1 MEILRVTNLT
11 VKNEKTIL
19 KNISFNLKLGKVLG
33 IIGESGSGKTT
44 LSKILLGLYD
54 EKQLAVTGNIIF
66 NGINLLNLK
75 NKEKNLLLGK
85 ELTLI
90 PQNPMTA
97 FNPNIK
103 IKKQIID
110 TIKINSN
117 NKKSEILKEINKFL
131 KIVKLE
137 ETEKILNSYP
147 FELSGGQLQRIMFAL
162 CLILNS
168 KVIIM
173 DEITSAIDIENRKNI
188 IFLIKKLEDNNSSII
203 FITHDF
209 RTLKKIADKVIIMKN
224 GELIETISFQ
234 NNDNFKKEY
243 TRKLI
248 QASLLR

>member
-11 VKNEKTIL
+11 VKSEKTIL
-19 KNISFNLKLGKVLG
+19 KNISFSLELGKVLG

-54 EKQLAVTGNIIF
+54 KKQLAVTGNILF
-66 NGINLLNLK
+66 NRIDLLNLK

-173 DEITSAIDIENRKNI
+173 DEITSAIDIENRENI
-188 IFLIKKLEDNNSSII
+188 IFLIKKLENNNSSII
-203 FITHDF
+203 IITNDF

>member
-173 DEITSAIDIENRKNI
+173 DEITSAIDIENRENI
-188 IFLIKKLEDNNSSII
+188 IFLIKKLENNNSSII

-209 RTLKKIADKVIIMKN
+209 RTLKKIADKVIVIKN
-224 GELIETISFQ
+224 GELIETISFH
-234 NNDNFKKEY
+234 NNDNFKEEY
-243 TRKLI
+243 TKKLI

>member
-147 FELSGGQLQRIMFAL
+147 FELSGGQLQRIMFVL

-173 DEITSAIDIENRKNI
+173 DEITSSIDIENRKNI

>member
-11 VKNEKTIL
+11 VKSEKTIL

-173 DEITSAIDIENRKNI
+173 DEITSSIDVENRENI
-188 IFLIKKLEDNNSSII
+188 IFLIKKLEENNSSII

-209 RTLKKIADKVIIMKN
+209 RTLKEIADKVIIMKN

>member
-11 VKNEKTIL
+11 VKSEKTIL
-19 KNISFNLKLGKVLG
+19 KNISFSLELGKVLG

-54 EKQLAVTGNIIF
+54 KKQLAVTGNILF
-66 NGINLLNLK
+66 NGIDLLNLK
-75 NKEKNLLLGK
+75 NKEKNPLLGK

-97 FNPNIK
+97 FNPNIR

-110 TIKINSN
+110 TIKMNS
-117 NKKSEILKEINKFL
+117 KKEKSEILKEIKKFL

-147 FELSGGQLQRIMFAL
+147 FELSGGQLQRIMFVL

-173 DEITSAIDIENRKNI
+173 DEITSSIDIENRENI
-188 IFLIKKLEDNNSSII
+188 IFLIKRLEENNSSII

-209 RTLKKIADKVIIMKN
+209 RSLKEIADKVIIMKN
-224 GELIETISFQ
+224 GELIETISFH
-234 NNDNFKKEY
+234 NNDNFKEEY
-243 TRKLI
+243 TKKLI

>member
-173 DEITSAIDIENRKNI
+173 DEITSAIDIENRENI
-188 IFLIKKLEDNNSSII
+188 IFLIKKLENNNSSII

-209 RTLKKIADKVIIMKN
+209 RTLKEIADKVIVIKN
-224 GELIETISFQ
+224 GELIETISFH
-234 NNDNFKKEY
+234 NNDNFKEEY
-243 TRKLI
+243 TKKLI

>member
-173 DEITSAIDIENRKNI
+173 DEITSAIDIENRENI
-188 IFLIKKLEDNNSSII
+188 IFLIKKLEENNSSII

-209 RTLKKIADKVIIMKN
+209 RSLKEIADKVIIMKN
-224 GELIETISFQ
+224 GELIETISFH
-234 NNDNFKKEY
+234 NNDNFKEEY

>member
-1 MEILRVTNLT
+1 METLRVTNLT

-75 NKEKNLLLGK
+75 NKEKNPLLGK

-97 FNPNIK
+97 FNPNIR

-147 FELSGGQLQRIMFAL
+147 FELSGGQLQRIMSAL

-188 IFLIKKLEDNNSSII
+188 IFLIK
-203 FITHDF
+203 
-209 RTLKKIADKVIIMKN
+209 
-224 GELIETISFQ
+224 
-234 NNDNFKKEY
+234 
-243 TRKLI
+243 TRF
-248 QASLLR
+248 

>member
-11 VKNEKTIL
+11 VKSEKTIL
-19 KNISFNLKLGKVLG
+19 KNISFSLELGKVLG

-44 LSKILLGLYD
+44 LSKILLGLYYK
-54 EKQLAVTGNIIF
+54 KQLAVTGNILF
-66 NGINLLNLK
+66 NGIDLLNLK
-75 NKEKNLLLGK
+75 NKEKNPLLGK

-97 FNPNIK
+97 FNPNIR

-173 DEITSAIDIENRKNI
+173 DEITSSIDIENRENI
-188 IFLIKKLEDNNSSII
+188 IFLIKKLEENNSSII

-209 RTLKKIADKVIIMKN
+209 RSLKEIADKVIIMKN
-224 GELIETISFQ
+224 GELIETISFH
-234 NNDNFKKEY
+234 NNDNFKEEY
-243 TRKLI
+243 TKKLI

>member
-11 VKNEKTIL
+11 VKSEKTIL
-19 KNISFNLKLGKVLG
+19 KNISFSLELGKVLG

-54 EKQLAVTGNIIF
+54 KKQLAVTGNILF
-66 NGINLLNLK
+66 NRIDLLNLK

-110 TIKINSN
+110 NIKINSN

-173 DEITSAIDIENRKNI
+173 DEITSAIDIENRENI
-188 IFLIKKLEDNNSSII
+188 IFLIKKLENNNSSII

>member
-173 DEITSAIDIENRKNI
+173 DEITSAIDIENRENI
-188 IFLIKKLEDNNSSII
+188 IFLIKRLEENNSSII

-209 RTLKKIADKVIIMKN
+209 RTLKEIADKVIVIKN
-224 GELIETISFQ
+224 GELIETISFH
-234 NNDNFKKEY
+234 NNDNFKEEY

>member
-173 DEITSAIDIENRKNI
+173 DEITSSIDIENRKNI

-209 RTLKKIADKVIIMKN
+209 RTLKEIADKVIVIKN
-224 GELIETISFQ
+224 GELIETISFH
-234 NNDNFKKEY
+234 NNDNFKEEY
-243 TRKLI
+243 KKKLI

>member
-173 DEITSAIDIENRKNI
+173 DEITSAIDIENRENI
-188 IFLIKKLEDNNSSII
+188 IFLIKKLENNNSSII

-209 RTLKKIADKVIIMKN
+209 RTFKKIADKVLIMKN

>member
-147 FELSGGQLQRIMFAL
+147 FELSGGQLQRIMFVL

-173 DEITSAIDIENRKNI
+173 DEITSSIDIENRKNI

-209 RTLKKIADKVIIMKN
+209 RTLKEIADKVIVIKN
-224 GELIETISFQ
+224 GELIETISFH
-234 NNDNFKKEY
+234 NNDNFKEEY
-243 TRKLI
+243 KKKLI

>member
-137 ETEKILNSYP
+137 ETEKIL
-147 FELSGGQLQRIMFAL
+147 I
-162 CLILNS
+162 
-168 KVIIM
+168 
-173 DEITSAIDIENRKNI
+173 
-188 IFLIKKLEDNNSSII
+188 NNPGI
-203 FITHDF
+203 
-209 RTLKKIADKVIIMKN
+209 
-224 GELIETISFQ
+224 
-234 NNDNFKKEY
+234 
-243 TRKLI
+243 
-248 QASLLR
+248 

>member
-209 RTLKKIADKVIIMKN
+209 RTLKEIADKVIVIKN
-224 GELIETISFQ
+224 GELIETISFH
-234 NNDNFKKEY
+234 NNDNFKEEY
-243 TRKLI
+243 KKKLI

>member
-173 DEITSAIDIENRKNI
+173 DEITSAIDIENRENI
-188 IFLIKKLEDNNSSII
+188 IFLIKKLENNNSSII

-209 RTLKKIADKVIIMKN
+209 RSLKEIADKVIIMKN

>member
-147 FELSGGQLQRIMFAL
+147 FELSGGQLQRIIFAL

-173 DEITSAIDIENRKNI
+173 DEITSAIDIENRENI
-188 IFLIKKLEDNNSSII
+188 IFLIKKLENNNSSII

>member
-173 DEITSAIDIENRKNI
+173 DEITSAIDIENRENI
-188 IFLIKKLEDNNSSII
+188 IFLIKKLENNNSSII

-209 RTLKKIADKVIIMKN
+209 RTLKEIADKVIVIKN
-224 GELIETISFQ
+224 GELIETISFH
-234 NNDNFKKEY
+234 NNDNFKEEY
-243 TRKLI
+243 TKKLI
-248 QASLLR
+248 QASLLK

>member
-173 DEITSAIDIENRKNI
+173 DEITSAIDIENRENI
-188 IFLIKKLEDNNSSII
+188 IFLIKKLENNNSSII

-209 RTLKKIADKVIIMKN
+209 RTLKEIADKVIVIKN

>member
-209 RTLKKIADKVIIMKN
+209 RTLKEIADKVIVIKN

>member
-54 EKQLAVTGNIIF
+54 KKQLAVTGNILF
-66 NGINLLNLK
+66 NGIDLLNLK
-75 NKEKNLLLGK
+75 NKEKNPLLGK

-97 FNPNIK
+97 FNPNIR

-110 TIKINSN
+110 TIKINS
-117 NKKSEILKEINKFL
+117 KKEKSEILKEIKKFL

-173 DEITSAIDIENRKNI
+173 DEITSAI
-188 IFLIKKLEDNNSSII
+188 
-203 FITHDF
+203 
-209 RTLKKIADKVIIMKN
+209 
-224 GELIETISFQ
+224 
-234 NNDNFKKEY
+234 
-243 TRKLI
+243 
-248 QASLLR
+248 

>member
-103 IKKQIID
+103 IKRQITD

-117 NKKSEILKEINKFL
+117 NKKSEILKEVKKFL

-188 IFLIKKLEDNNSSII
+188 IFLIKKLEENNSSII

-209 RTLKKIADKVIIMKN
+209 KTLKEIADKVIIMKN

>member
-173 DEITSAIDIENRKNI
+173 DEITSSIDIENRENI
-188 IFLIKKLEDNNSSII
+188 IFLIKKLEENNSSII

>member
-137 ETEKILNSYP
+137 ETEKILNSYS

-173 DEITSAIDIENRKNI
+173 DEITSAIDIENRENI
-188 IFLIKKLEDNNSSII
+188 IFLIKKLENNNSSII

>member
-173 DEITSAIDIENRKNI
+173 DEITSAIDIENRENI
-188 IFLIKKLEDNNSSII
+188 IFLIKKLENNNSSII

-209 RTLKKIADKVIIMKN
+209 RTLKEIADKVIVIKN
-224 GELIETISFQ
+224 GELIETISFHD
-234 NNDNFKKEY
+234 NDNFKEEY
-243 TRKLI
+243 TRKLV

>member
-1 MEILRVTNLT
+1 MEILRVANLT
-11 VKNEKTIL
+11 VKSEKTIL
-19 KNISFNLKLGKVLG
+19 KNISFSLELGKVLG

-54 EKQLAVTGNIIF
+54 KKQLAVTGNILF
-66 NGINLLNLK
+66 NGIDLLNLK
-75 NKEKNLLLGK
+75 NKEKNPLLGK

-97 FNPNIK
+97 FNPNIR

-110 TIKINSN
+110 TIK
-117 NKKSEILKEINKFL
+117 EIKKFL

-173 DEITSAIDIENRKNI
+173 DEITSSIDIENRENI
-188 IFLIKKLEDNNSSII
+188 IFLIKRLEENNSSII

-209 RTLKKIADKVIIMKN
+209 RSLKEIADKVIIMKN
-224 GELIETISFQ
+224 GELIETISFH
-234 NNDNFKKEY
+234 NNDNFKEEY
-243 TRKLI
+243 TKKLI

>member
-173 DEITSAIDIENRKNI
+173 DEITSAIDIENRENI
-188 IFLIKKLEDNNSSII
+188 IFLIKKLENNNSSII
-203 FITHDF
+203 FIKHDF

>member
-209 RTLKKIADKVIIMKN
+209 RTLKEIADKVIVIKN
-224 GELIETISFQ
+224 GELIETISFH
-234 NNDNFKKEY
+234 NNDNFKEEY
-243 TRKLI
+243 TKKLI
-248 QASLLR
+248 QASLLK

>member
-173 DEITSAIDIENRKNI
+173 DEITSAIDIENRENI
-188 IFLIKKLEDNNSSII
+188 IFLIKKLENNNSSII

-209 RTLKKIADKVIIMKN
+209 RTLKEIADKVIVIKN
-224 GELIETISFQ
+224 GELIETISFH
-234 NNDNFKKEY
+234 NNDNFKEEY

>member
-11 VKNEKTIL
+11 VKNAKTIL

-173 DEITSAIDIENRKNI
+173 DEITSAIDIENRENI
-188 IFLIKKLEDNNSSII
+188 IFLIKKLENNNSSII

>member
-1 MEILRVTNLT
+1 MEILKVTNLT

-103 IKKQIID
+103 IKRQITD

-117 NKKSEILKEINKFL
+117 NKKSEILKEVKKFL

-173 DEITSAIDIENRKNI
+173 DEITSSIDIENRENI
-188 IFLIKKLEDNNSSII
+188 IFLIKKLEENNSSII

-209 RTLKKIADKVIIMKN
+209 KTLKEIADKVIIMKN

>member
-173 DEITSAIDIENRKNI
+173 DEITSAIDIENRENI

-224 GELIETISFQ
+224 GELIETISFHD
-234 NNDNFKKEY
+234 NDNFKEEY

>member
-147 FELSGGQLQRIMFAL
+147 FELSGGQLQRIMFVL

-173 DEITSAIDIENRKNI
+173 DEITSSIDIENRKNI

-203 FITHDF
+203 FIDF
-209 RTLKKIADKVIIMKN
+209 C
-224 GELIETISFQ
+224 
-234 NNDNFKKEY
+234 
-243 TRKLI
+243 
-248 QASLLR
+248 

>member
-173 DEITSAIDIENRKNI
+173 DEITSAIDIENRENI
-188 IFLIKKLEDNNSSII
+188 IFLIKKLENNNSSII

-209 RTLKKIADKVIIMKN
+209 RTLKKL
-224 GELIETISFQ
+224 LI
-234 NNDNFKKEY
+234 
-243 TRKLI
+243 KL
-248 QASLLR
+248 